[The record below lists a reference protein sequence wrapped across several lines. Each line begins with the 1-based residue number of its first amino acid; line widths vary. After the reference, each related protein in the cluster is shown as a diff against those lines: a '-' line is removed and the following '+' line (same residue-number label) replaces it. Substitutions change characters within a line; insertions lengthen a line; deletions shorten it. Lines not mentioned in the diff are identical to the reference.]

1 VPCVAACTAC
11 GKEFKAPLSALSRL
25 KDAQANLHEQ
35 FAGTNARTRTLAGL
49 DLKGPARLGRSA
61 PSCMLS
67 STSHRSL
74 CAAQPSLSPR
84 PSRPLGRRNPC
95 SLCWSL
101 KSRRTPR
108 PCYGRLSAGR
118 FDRNCY
124 IAVEQN
130 EASVLTG
137 LIKTNCNRC
146 YLLQRSLTI
155 FRLATRMSPYSSL
168 FDAFSTS
175 PSFFSFFS
183 SALDSLLA
191 EPVTVTLWPT

>member
-1 VPCVAACTAC
+1 MPERGLWRDLISRDLLVWVAQS
-11 GKEFKAPLSALSRL
+11 FLYALF
-25 KDAQANLHEQ
+25 H
-35 FAGTNARTRTLAGL
+35 F
-49 DLKGPARLGRSA
+49 
-61 PSCMLS
+61 
-67 STSHRSL
+67 HRSL